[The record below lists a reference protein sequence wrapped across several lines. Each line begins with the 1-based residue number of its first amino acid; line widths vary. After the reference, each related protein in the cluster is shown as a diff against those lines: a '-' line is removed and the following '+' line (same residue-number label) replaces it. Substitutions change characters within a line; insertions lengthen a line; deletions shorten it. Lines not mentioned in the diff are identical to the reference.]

1 MFTTICNGLINM
13 GGAPVCIDQE
23 IDVDDYDE
31 MYNNTYYSGDEFSE
45 DGDENKENTTDMF
58 GW

>member
-13 GGAPVCIDQE
+13 SGAPICID
-23 IDVDDYDE
+23 DE
-31 MYNNTYYSGDEFSE
+31 VSREDLENAYENTYYSGDEFSE
-45 DGDENKENTTDMF
+45 DNDENKENVTDMF